1 MENNN
6 EMPILSDILIHRLDN
21 DSLYKINRPPQ
32 LRWATVRFLE
42 DLILASFAQRPEADH
57 H

>member
-6 EMPILSDILIHRLDN
+6 EMPILSDIMIHRLDI